1 MNKLKKIDCWL
12 LHLAT
17 NKEPLCISKKWID
30 KINQKYPDYFF
41 NSETLITDKNDW
53 LNYDV
58 ISEDDKLKVIGDLS
72 NAGATAKWSDKWLS
86 HFVVNKICR
95 NSIALFPVNVDK
107 QLSFGMVLSYGCGY
121 TVIDIDRKEDVID
134 ENVKLYQQ
142 KWIRDFDSYTERS
155 MSGNGYHIII
165 KGTIDPEKYPSQS
178 GVGSAGIRTNT
189 SSSPY
194 AKGFEIYSQD
204 RFICVTHD
212 LIEDGNDVIEE
223 RQELLDKLC
232 LELKKPSSDVVLKDD
247 QDFNIE
253 NNDELFSYIQ
263 TFICMF
269 VDGDKS
275 ELFNAL
281 FNNLCNYDYDNDERK
296 RVYSDENKLTYPSRS
311 ESDFAFICLLVEGV
325 QNEKIVKSIFKVSKL
340 SERPKASR
348 QDYLDSMILRA
359 KTNQEI
365 ENKSKNFSEEVDL
378 RKSIERKNLVNE
390 AINQAYIDVSPE
402 VAVVNSMFTE
412 SNTDPN
418 YSVNELLAD
427 TLYSTGLVDALKRNF
442 TEIDSEFL
450 PFVSNKT
457 TSIARL
463 IDKGYINSVGFNV
476 LQDNILIVP
485 PLCSKLLYDITK
497 WSYNTRIKPVLEISL
512 ASTIGILS
520 GICGKMWQLPTNTGL
535 NMYIILCAQS
545 GIGKDGLHTTKD
557 DLLYQVNEYSQSKI
571 KTDVD
576 IERHIVSEDFVS
588 PQALIKKCASEGAVQ
603 EYNGRVFK
611 QYASFCN
618 FQTEL
623 GKRLKAISECS
634 RDANLQGL
642 KAQYLALYTGSGKNS
657 TLGGMTYSKKENNV
671 NASTAP
677 ALSIVGETT
686 IEGYADAL
694 TPEMASDGFLS
705 RFLTITYDGASIFP
719 NFNGIDNTMPE
730 KMIED
735 LCGLCIQEST
745 LAGRSVT
752 GAEKPRFVTIKMND
766 QAKDFCYKLEKLT
779 LSILNGGVRTK
790 EYYRQAWNRANLKIM
805 KLAGL
810 CAVCNNHTDPVI
822 NLQHLAWACRLV
834 FLDIA
839 RVYNVILNG
848 DSNIVQNTDMVM
860 SDALYRAVDQY
871 LLNKPTPK
879 LAEMIKMPYSTLL
892 KLHEDRV
899 IPLEFFKI
907 KLSSS
912 KIFNKQRSPFMAIKN
927 ALSFEEGTL
936 DLVSNNTL
944 TRKYNTCKKCY
955 IVSSDYEPNPANA
968 I

>member
-1 MNKLKKIDCWL
+1 
-12 LHLAT
+12 
-17 NKEPLCISKKWID
+17 
-30 KINQKYPDYFF
+30 
-41 NSETLITDKNDW
+41 
-53 LNYDV
+53 
-58 ISEDDKLKVIGDLS
+58 
-72 NAGATAKWSDKWLS
+72 
-86 HFVVNKICR
+86 
-95 NSIALFPVNVDK
+95 
-107 QLSFGMVLSYGCGY
+107 
-121 TVIDIDRKEDVID
+121 
-134 ENVKLYQQ
+134 
-142 KWIRDFDSYTERS
+142 
-155 MSGNGYHIII
+155 
-165 KGTIDPEKYPSQS
+165 
-178 GVGSAGIRTNT
+178 
-189 SSSPY
+189 
-194 AKGFEIYSQD
+194 
-204 RFICVTHD
+204 
-212 LIEDGNDVIEE
+212 
-223 RQELLDKLC
+223 
-232 LELKKPSSDVVLKDD
+232 
-247 QDFNIE
+247 
-253 NNDELFSYIQ
+253 
-263 TFICMF
+263 
-269 VDGDKS
+269 
-275 ELFNAL
+275 
-281 FNNLCNYDYDNDERK
+281 
-296 RVYSDENKLTYPSRS
+296 
-311 ESDFAFICLLVEGV
+311 
-325 QNEKIVKSIFKVSKL
+325 
-340 SERPKASR
+340 
-348 QDYLDSMILRA
+348 
-359 KTNQEI
+359 
-365 ENKSKNFSEEVDL
+365 
-378 RKSIERKNLVNE
+378 
-390 AINQAYIDVSPE
+390 
-402 VAVVNSMFTE
+402 
-412 SNTDPN
+412 
-418 YSVNELLAD
+418 
-427 TLYSTGLVDALKRNF
+427 
-442 TEIDSEFL
+442 
-450 PFVSNKT
+450 
-457 TSIARL
+457 
-463 IDKGYINSVGFNV
+463 
-476 LQDNILIVP
+476 
-485 PLCSKLLYDITK
+485 
-497 WSYNTRIKPVLEISL
+497 
-512 ASTIGILS
+512 
-520 GICGKMWQLPTNTGL
+520 
-535 NMYIILCAQS
+535 
-545 GIGKDGLHTTKD
+545 
-557 DLLYQVNEYSQSKI
+557 
-571 KTDVD
+571 
-576 IERHIVSEDFVS
+576 
-588 PQALIKKCASEGAVQ
+588 
-603 EYNGRVFK
+603 
-611 QYASFCN
+611 
-618 FQTEL
+618 
-623 GKRLKAISECS
+623 
-634 RDANLQGL
+634 
-642 KAQYLALYTGSGKNS
+642 
-657 TLGGMTYSKKENNV
+657 MTYSKKENNV

-879 LAEMIKMPYSTLL
+879 LAEIIKMPYSTLL